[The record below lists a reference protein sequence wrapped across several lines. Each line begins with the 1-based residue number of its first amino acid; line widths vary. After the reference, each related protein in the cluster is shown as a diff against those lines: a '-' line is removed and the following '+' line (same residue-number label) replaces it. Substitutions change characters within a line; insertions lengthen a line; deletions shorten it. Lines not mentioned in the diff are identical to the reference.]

1 MRVSSP
7 IGDLPFTP
15 ERVRVT
21 RAGVEIDGA
30 MGAWPAHV
38 HLDAA
43 DLPALARLLPLRALS
58 LAAGAGL
65 LLAVLAGRR
74 RTRQPASP
82 RRSRHV

>member
-7 IGDLPFTP
+7 IGDLPFVP
-15 ERVRVT
+15 ERMRLS
-21 RAGVEIDGA
+21 RDGVEIDGA

-38 HLDAA
+38 HVGAA

-58 LAAGAGL
+58 LAVAVGL
-65 LLAVLAGRR
+65 LAALAGRR
-74 RTRQPASP
+74 RTRHSTSP